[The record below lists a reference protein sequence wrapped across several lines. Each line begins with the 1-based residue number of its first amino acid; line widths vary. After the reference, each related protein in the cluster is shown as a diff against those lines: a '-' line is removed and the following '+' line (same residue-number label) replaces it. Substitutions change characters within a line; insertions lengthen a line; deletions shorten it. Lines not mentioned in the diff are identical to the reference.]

1 MQLKVGD
8 ISCLLCHHLFISLV
22 AATDQ
27 TKEENRVKKVCES
40 SFILD
45 FDKNSS
51 KSMFSNCI

>member
-27 TKEENRVKKVCES
+27 TKEEVKKVFES